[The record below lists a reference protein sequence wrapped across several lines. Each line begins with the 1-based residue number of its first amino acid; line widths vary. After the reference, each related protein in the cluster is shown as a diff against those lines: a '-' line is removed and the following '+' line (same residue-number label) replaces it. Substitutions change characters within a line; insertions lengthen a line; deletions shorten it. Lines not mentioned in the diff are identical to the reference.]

1 MSSNR
6 NFFALNI
13 DHASDN
19 FYFAQWLS
27 QIKLSPAAKVYVAR
41 VQEVAATK
49 PYLLVAHQYTRY
61 LGDLFGGQM
70 MGGMASRS
78 LDLANGDGTAFYTS
92 TSASGDDSIA
102 RRDGGDDGDGRLD
115 RDAVPPPP
123 PIAGR
128 RGPQRL
134 TAKHTWHDRRHRQPP
149 ANNNNLVFSVLFF

>member
-1 MSSNR
+1 M
-6 NFFALNI
+6 LYNI

-78 LDLANGDGTAFYTS
+78 LDLANGDGTAFYTFDDIP
-92 TSASGDDSIA
+92 SAKDFITEWYNSLNG
-102 RRDGGDDGDGRLD
+102 LE
-115 RDAVPPPP
+115 
-123 PIAGR
+123 
-128 RGPQRL
+128 L
-134 TAKHTWHDRRHRQPP
+134 TDEQKQEIVDEANRVFDLNIGILQELEGSAAKAMLTLLINSLKSKLGFD
-149 ANNNNLVFSVLFF
+149 